1 MNKII
6 NWINRTFS
14 DCLGRPKRR
23 CSGHEPLEE
32 FDGRDMSDVMELK
45 RINLFENPSIIQNA
59 PIFDLNDDCV
69 LQIFSHLSLYDLASV
84 SSTCRHFQ
92 DLAKYKFAQQNK
104 SKHLAFS
111 DVIVFD
117 YAEVKAE
124 ERQKRALD
132 IVKAFASL
140 IDTIIVLDIIYFRIL
155 PVLQAEMNLHAWS
168 GHGTFSKTQSPF
180 FFSSVSAFCWTKIN
194 KMLSDSINN
203 FENFIAFNMCWTQS
217 IWPAINHSQII
228 DQ

>member
-14 DCLGRPKRR
+14 DCLGRR
-23 CSGHEPLEE
+23 CSGHEPLKEC
-32 FDGRDMSDVMELK
+32 DGQDMSDVMELK

-84 SSTCRHFQ
+84 SLTCRHFQ

-111 DVIVFD
+111 DAIVFG

-132 IVKAFASL
+132 IMKAFASL

-155 PVLQAEMNLHAWS
+155 PVLQAEMNLH
-168 GHGTFSKTQSPF
+168 T
-180 FFSSVSAFCWTKIN
+180 
-194 KMLSDSINN
+194 
-203 FENFIAFNMCWTQS
+203 
-217 IWPAINHSQII
+217 
-228 DQ
+228 